1 MLAVLLGVTLV
12 LVSAAALAQASGP
25 DGAEG
30 RRLRRIHQAGA
41 VSSALPIVLLR
52 SEPRRIA
59 TVNRKAVYRTTVD
72 LSVPFADG
80 PRTLALDVETAGPA
94 RVGAEVTVEYAPGAP
109 ALGAQPHAYA
119 TVSGLALPWFL
130 GLAFAGLVVV
140 PVVLADGRRRVHEAR
155 RFRPAVHLPAAGILL
170 VGAGLAAYVGPAL
183 PSPFVGWPLAVVAA
197 ATPWLALGLGAA
209 RTGPGLTASGA
220 RPAAAACARGR
231 SLVDRSPLPS
241 LVLPADRQGAPGT
254 ALLRLCRSVHVREGW
269 TGSSLGH
276 HEWGP
281 PGPPGRSP
289 GCSTS
294 AATASPARRLSRPP
308 PSSASVLGSGSAS
321 YAPGG
326 DQAGSRA

>member
-1 MLAVLLGVTLV
+1 MTTVWTRLTGWLALAAALAAAGHGLLVAVLPSGRGTPTAERLLPTGLAVLAGVAWLAASAAVTATATARRRAARRKTIASEPSPDAEPSPDPRRGGSRGSRMLAVLLGVTLV

-52 SEPRRIA
+52 SEPRRIG

-80 PRTLALDVETAGPA
+80 PRTLALDVETAGRA
-94 RVGAEVTVEYAPGAP
+94 RVGAEVTVDYAPGAP

-119 TVSGLALPWFL
+119 TVSGLALPWIL
-130 GLAFAGLVVV
+130 GLAFVGLIFV

-170 VGAGLAAYVGPAL
+170 GGAGLAAYVGLVL

-209 RTGPGLTASGA
+209 RTGPG
-220 RPAAAACARGR
+220 RG
-231 SLVDRSPLPS
+231 
-241 LVLPADRQGAPGT
+241 
-254 ALLRLCRSVHVREGW
+254 
-269 TGSSLGH
+269 
-276 HEWGP
+276 
-281 PGPPGRSP
+281 
-289 GCSTS
+289 
-294 AATASPARRLSRPP
+294 
-308 PSSASVLGSGSAS
+308 
-321 YAPGG
+321 
-326 DQAGSRA
+326 